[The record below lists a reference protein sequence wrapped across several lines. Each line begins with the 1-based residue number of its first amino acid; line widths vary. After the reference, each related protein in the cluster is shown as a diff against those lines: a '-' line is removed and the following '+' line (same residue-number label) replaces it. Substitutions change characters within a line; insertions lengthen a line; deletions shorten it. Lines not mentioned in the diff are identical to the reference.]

1 MSTLPL
7 EDTGRSPSMSSVH
20 DAPGSVQESP
30 CVTVAEA
37 GPFRVSAGA
46 ASTGSEPVELVGA
59 SGSTPPTTIRER
71 SSRVAGGAGTTST
84 SMLAVSAWPALSVQV
99 YVMV

>member
-7 EDTGRSPSMSSVH
+7 EDTGRFPSMSSVH

-30 CVTVAEA
+30 CRTATYV
-37 GPFRVSAGA
+37 GPFRAISGA
-46 ASTGSEPVELVGA
+46 ASPAVELAGMVGA
-59 SGSTPPTTIRER
+59 
-71 SSRVAGGAGTTST
+71 AGTTSM
-84 SMLAVSAWPALSVQV
+84 SNWAVSAWPALSVQV